1 MNLTSTITEYWVFF
15 SIIGCIF
22 FIFLL
27 FVFNVIYIVEQ
38 QTLVLIERFGK
49 YVGHTGPGLHIKL
62 PVPISIIASR
72 VSLKIMQQEHELGIK
87 TADNAFVKLPVKV
100 QVKVIPDRVYS
111 AVYQLDHPQEQ
122 INSFIL
128 NIIRSKA
135 ATLTLEEIYIKKS
148 EISESVKES
157 LSVKMLDYGYEI
169 IDILV
174 DEPEPSQEV
183 QVAYNN
189 VIASKRELDAAKH
202 QAESKKVLLIG
213 EAEAE
218 AKSLELKAE
227 SYAKQRKII
236 ARGISSA
243 LDEVNND
250 AITPLSILEFISGID
265 YRDTIRDAAKSS
277 SNTLIFSNN
286 DDADIKEIKKMMPIL
301 TKIIQNQPQQ
311 VIE

>member
-1 MNLTSTITEYWVFF
+1 
-15 SIIGCIF
+15 
-22 FIFLL
+22 
-27 FVFNVIYIVEQ
+27 
-38 QTLVLIERFGK
+38 
-49 YVGHTGPGLHIKL
+49 
-62 PVPISIIASR
+62 
-72 VSLKIMQQEHELGIK
+72 MQQEHELGIK

>member
-1 MNLTSTITEYWVFF
+1 
-15 SIIGCIF
+15 
-22 FIFLL
+22 
-27 FVFNVIYIVEQ
+27 
-38 QTLVLIERFGK
+38 
-49 YVGHTGPGLHIKL
+49 
-62 PVPISIIASR
+62 
-72 VSLKIMQQEHELGIK
+72 
-87 TADNAFVKLPVKV
+87 
-100 QVKVIPDRVYS
+100 
-111 AVYQLDHPQEQ
+111 
-122 INSFIL
+122 
-128 NIIRSKA
+128 
-135 ATLTLEEIYIKKS
+135 
-148 EISESVKES
+148 
-157 LSVKMLDYGYEI
+157 MLDYGYEI

-286 DDADIKEIKKMMPIL
+286 ES
-301 TKIIQNQPQQ
+301 
-311 VIE
+311 